1 MSLRPYQQQAITDIR
16 AAFTSSRSVLYCLP
30 TGGGKT
36 HIFVEVAE
44 RVIKRGGRV
53 LVLEHR
59 GELVA
64 QAVRK
69 LRGVGINPGV
79 ISASYRGASFT
90 GFEQVVVA
98 TVQTLA
104 KRTLP
109 SHWRPDFIIADECHL
124 ACAATWR
131 QLLQQRFAR
140 CWRLGVTATPER
152 LDGQGLGGVFRTMVL
167 GPTIGKLTEAGH
179 LVPALVYAP
188 PAPDLSGVAIRGG
201 EFAVRAAAA
210 AMTGL
215 VGDVVQHYHRLGA
228 GRQAL
233 IFAASISHAEQLQA
247 GFGAGFATV
256 TGKTP
261 AKQRSQTLA
270 DLASGAITGVINV
283 GVLVEGFDCP
293 AVSYIALARPTAST
307 TVYLQSIGRGL
318 RPAPGKADCIIA
330 DHAGNASERFGLPDQ
345 DRQWSLTGRG
355 KRTRGVDPDALAITT
370 CPGCFALYHGHT
382 CPRCGHSRPV
392 QQRRLRQAGGLLR
405 PLTKAELQQ
414 RQRQQSHAMPE
425 RPAPYWAPPA
435 LWARLEAKRKRE
447 GYQPGWTI
455 GTCRARMGGR
465 R

>member
-1 MSLRPYQQQAITDIR
+1 MLRPYQQQGITDIR
-16 AAFTSSRSVLYCLP
+16 AAFARSRSVLYCLP

-44 RVIKRGGRV
+44 RVINRGGRV

-69 LRGVGINPGV
+69 LRAVGINPGV
-79 ISASYRGASFT
+79 ISASYQGASFT
-90 GFEQVVVA
+90 GFESVVVA
-98 TVQTLA
+98 TVQPLA
-104 KRTLP
+104 KRSLP
-109 SHWRPDFIIADECHL
+109 SHWQPDFVIADECHL

-131 QLLQQRFAR
+131 GLLLQRFAH

-152 LDGQGLGGVFRTMVL
+152 LDGQGLGEVFGRLVL
-167 GPTIGKLTEAGH
+167 GPTISQLTEAGH

-201 EFAVRAAAA
+201 EFAVKAAADV
-210 AMTGL
+210 MGGL

-247 GFGAGFATV
+247 SFGSSFATV

-261 AKQRSQTLA
+261 RAERSQTLA
-270 DLASGAITGVINV
+270 GLASGAITGVINV

-293 AVSYIALARPTAST
+293 AVSYIGLARPTAST

-318 RPAPGKADCIIA
+318 RPAHGKADCIIA

-345 DRQWSLTGRG
+345 DRQWSLSGRG
-355 KRTRGVDPDALAITT
+355 KRTRGIDPDALAITT
-370 CPGCFALYHGHT
+370 CPECFALYAGSE
-382 CPRCGHSRPV
+382 CPRCGHSKPV
-392 QQRRLRQAGGLLR
+392 QQRRLRQTGGLLR
-405 PLTKAELQQ
+405 PLTKAELQERQ
-414 RQRQQSHAMPE
+414 RQRSQAMAE
-425 RPAPYWAPPA
+425 RPAPGWAPPA

-447 GYQPGWTI
+447 GYKPGWTI
-455 GTCRARMGGR
+455 GACKARMRGR